1 MDLLAVSR
9 LWAAL
14 KMTSAID
21 EAREVLIKGG
31 DLVEL
36 AEAIGTII
44 SDPAS
49 SLDDIRLGLKHG
61 GIIAEQAAIE
71 LHRRE
76 GIPLPENRQT
86 IHYR

>member
-1 MDLLAVSR
+1 MS
-9 LWAAL
+9 
-14 KMTSAID
+14 SAID

-36 AEAIGTII
+36 EEAIRTII

-76 GIPLPENRQT
+76 RIPLPENR
-86 IHYR
+86 

>member
-1 MDLLAVSR
+1 MKAP
-9 LWAAL
+9 
-14 KMTSAID
+14 KGHD

-44 SDPAS
+44 GDPSS

-61 GIIAEQAAIE
+61 GIIAEHAAIE

-76 GIPLPENRQT
+76 GTPLPENLQETR
-86 IHYR
+86 HRR

>member
-1 MDLLAVSR
+1 
-9 LWAAL
+9 
-14 KMTSAID
+14 MTSAID

-76 GIPLPENRQT
+76 ETPLQDNHQDILR
-86 IHYR
+86 R